1 MESKNPVFAR
11 SNEWKRN
18 GYATFD
24 APSSA
29 QRRPVDAP
37 DASARTLEDWYQ
49 KPSATAAQSRRM
61 TLDDVVLRTASLF
74 AVLLVGAGVG
84 YLGVTRTDLGFGL
97 VIVPALVA
105 MVLGIWAQVSKK
117 VRPGVMFAYAALEG
131 VFVGAISTFY
141 ASLYNGI
148 VQQAVLGTLA
158 AFAGMLIAYKT
169 GVIRNS
175 PKFTKVL
182 LIAGVGY
189 LVFGLVNL
197 GFALLGGTS
206 IYSGGGPLA
215 VLVSAFGVVLAS
227 LFLVLDFDYIEQ
239 GIKNGLPVRES
250 WRAGFGLM
258 VTLVWLYLEI
268 LRLIA
273 ILRGND

>member
-24 APSSA
+24 APGSA
-29 QRRPVDAP
+29 QRQRQRPA
-37 DASARTLEDWYQ
+37 DASARTLEDWYT
-49 KPSATAAQSRRM
+49 KPSATPAQSRRM
-61 TLDDVVLRTASLF
+61 TLDDVVVRTGSLF
-74 AVLLVGAGVG
+74 AVLLVGAAAG
-84 YLGVTRTDLGFGL
+84 YLGVTRAGMGFGA

-105 MVLGIWAQVSKK
+105 MVLGLWAQLSKK

-131 VFVGAISTFY
+131 VFVGGISAFY
-141 ASLYNGI
+141 ASLYDGI
-148 VQQAVLGTLA
+148 IGQAVLGTLA
-158 AFAGMLIAYKT
+158 AFAGMLLAYKT
-169 GVIRNS
+169 GVVRNS
-175 PKFTKVL
+175 PRFTKVL
-182 LIAGVGY
+182 LIAGIGY
-189 LVFGLVNL
+189 GVFMLANL
-197 GFALLGGTS
+197 ASSLIGWGNVYA
-206 IYSGGGPLA
+206 GGGALA
-215 VLVSAFGVVLAS
+215 ILVSAFGVVLAS
-227 LFLVLDFDYIEQ
+227 LFLVLDFDHIEQ
-239 GIKNGLPVRES
+239 GIRNGLPVKES

>member
-11 SNEWKRN
+11 SNEWKNN

-24 APSSA
+24 ARSSA
-29 QRRPVDAP
+29 QAQPPA

-49 KPSATAAQSRRM
+49 KPSATPSQSRRM
-61 TLDDVVLRTASLF
+61 TLDDVVVRTASLF
-74 AVLLVGAGVG
+74 AVLLVGAAAGWMGVRSG
-84 YLGVTRTDLGFGL
+84 FGFGL
-97 VIVPALVA
+97 VLVPALVA
-105 MVLGIWAQVSKK
+105 MVLGIWAQVSRK

-141 ASLYNGI
+141 ASLFDGI
-148 VQQAVLGTLA
+148 VGQAVIGTLA
-158 AFAGMLIAYKT
+158 AFGGMLVAYKT

-175 PKFTKVL
+175 PRFTKVL
-182 LIAGVGY
+182 AIAGIGY
-189 LVFGLVNL
+189 LVFGLANL
-197 GFALLGGTS
+197 AFALLGGTS
-206 IYSGGGPLA
+206 VYQGGGLLA
-215 VLVSAFGVVLAS
+215 IAVSAFGVVLAS
-227 LFLVLDFDYIEQ
+227 LFLVLDFDHIEQ
-239 GIKNGLPVRES
+239 GIRNGLPVKES

>member
-24 APSSA
+24 APSSG
-29 QRRPVDAP
+29 QRRPA
-37 DASARTLEDWYQ
+37 DASAHTLEDWYQ

-84 YLGVTRTDLGFGL
+84 YLGVRNGMGFGL

-141 ASLYNGI
+141 AFLYDGI

-158 AFAGMLIAYKT
+158 AFAGMLLVYKT
-169 GVIRNS
+169 GIIRNS
-175 PKFTKVL
+175 PRFTKIL

-197 GFALLGGTS
+197 VASLAGFGS
-206 IYSGGGPLA
+206 VYSGGGPLA
-215 VLVSAFGVVLAS
+215 ILVSAFGVVLAS

-239 GIKNGLPVRES
+239 GIRNGLPVKES

>member
-11 SNEWKRN
+11 SNEWKDK

-24 APSSA
+24 ARSSSQA
-29 QRRPVDAP
+29 AP
-37 DASARTLEDWYQ
+37 PADASAHTLEDWYR
-49 KPSATAAQSRRM
+49 KPSATASQSRRM
-61 TLDDVVLRTASLF
+61 TLDDVVIRTASLF
-74 AVLLVGAGVG
+74 VVLLIGAAVGWQGVSRG
-84 YLGVTRTDLGFGL
+84 SGFGL
-97 VIVPALVA
+97 VIVPALIA

-131 VFVGAISTFY
+131 VFVGGISTFY
-141 ASLYNGI
+141 STLYDGI
-148 VQQAVLGTLA
+148 VGQAVIGTLA
-158 AFAGMLIAYKT
+158 AFGGMLIAYKT

-175 PKFTKVL
+175 PRFTKVL
-182 LIAGVGY
+182 MIAGIGY
-189 LVFGLVNL
+189 LVFGLANL
-197 GFALLGGTS
+197 AFSAFGGTS
-206 IYSGGGPLA
+206 VYSIGGLGILI
-215 VLVSAFGVVLAS
+215 SAFGVVLAS

-239 GIKNGLPVRES
+239 GIRNGLPVRES

>member
-11 SNEWKRN
+11 SKEWKNN

-29 QRRPVDAP
+29 QRQAP
-37 DASARTLEDWYQ
+37 PADASARTLEDWYQ
-49 KPSATAAQSRRM
+49 KPSATSAQSRRM
-61 TLDDVVLRTASLF
+61 TLDDVVIRTASLF
-74 AVLLVGAGVG
+74 AVLLVGAAVGWQGVSNG
-84 YLGVTRTDLGFGL
+84 MGFGL

-131 VFVGAISTFY
+131 VFVGGISTFY
-141 ASLYNGI
+141 STLYDGI
-148 VQQAVLGTLA
+148 VGQAVIGTLA
-158 AFAGMLIAYKT
+158 AFGGMLIAYKT
-169 GVIRNS
+169 GVVRNS
-175 PKFTKVL
+175 PRFTKVL
-182 LIAGVGY
+182 MIAGIGY
-189 LVFGLVNL
+189 LVFGLANL
-197 GFALLGGTS
+197 AFSAFGGTS
-206 IYSGGGPLA
+206 VYSIGGLGILI
-215 VLVSAFGVVLAS
+215 SAFGVVLAS

-239 GIKNGLPVRES
+239 GIRNGLPVRES